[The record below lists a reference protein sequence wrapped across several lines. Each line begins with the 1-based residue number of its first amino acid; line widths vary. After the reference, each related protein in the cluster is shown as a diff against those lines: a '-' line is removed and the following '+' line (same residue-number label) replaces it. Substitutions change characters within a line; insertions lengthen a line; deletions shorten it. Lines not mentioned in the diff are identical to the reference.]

1 MIHGFII
8 HTPEIIPDLTF
19 INARGMIAPYHSPRW
34 IEFAAW
40 CSSTNETTGDLVAG
54 SLWGR
59 GRMTKK
65 TAFWI
70 FLIGTI
76 SSAVVFLGATY
87 DTHRQVGA
95 LSHVDKLS
103 DQVVAGKRAFEKYN
117 CNDCHTILGFGGYY
131 APDLTKVVQ
140 RVGAE
145 GVRYRVKSPELAFAK
160 STRKMPQQNLSD
172 QEITDLVAFFSWV
185 GEINN
190 NDWPPQDSKK
200 RLSRGEQMMV
210 AKVGVSPGAAVFQ
223 TKGCMNCH
231 SLNGTGGTF
240 GPALDKVGAGMSAE
254 EIEKYVRNPK
264 GVNPGSKMPSQ
275 KDNLSERELDEVAR
289 FLATL
294 K

>member
-1 MIHGFII
+1 
-8 HTPEIIPDLTF
+8 
-19 INARGMIAPYHSPRW
+19 
-34 IEFAAW
+34 
-40 CSSTNETTGDLVAG
+40 
-54 SLWGR
+54 
-59 GRMTKK
+59 MTKK
-65 TAFWI
+65 IAFWI
-70 FLIGTI
+70 FLIGTL
-76 SSAVVFLGATY
+76 SSAAVFLGATY

-95 LSHVDKLS
+95 LTNVDKLS

-140 RVGAE
+140 RVGEE
-145 GVRYRVKSPELAFAK
+145 GIRYRVKSPEIAFAD
-160 STRKMPQQNLSD
+160 SIRKMPNQHLAD
-172 QEITDLVAFFSWV
+172 REIDDLVAFFTWV

-231 SLNGTGGTF
+231 SLKGTGGTF

-264 GVNPGSKMPSQ
+264 DIDPNSKMPPQ
-275 KDNLSERELDEVAR
+275 KNNLSERELDEVAR

>member
-1 MIHGFII
+1 
-8 HTPEIIPDLTF
+8 
-19 INARGMIAPYHSPRW
+19 
-34 IEFAAW
+34 
-40 CSSTNETTGDLVAG
+40 
-54 SLWGR
+54 
-59 GRMTKK
+59 MTKK
-65 TAFWI
+65 IAFWI
-70 FLIGTI
+70 FLLGTL
-76 SSAVVFLGATY
+76 SSTVIFLGLTW
-87 DTHRQVGA
+87 DTQRQVA
-95 LSHVDKLS
+95 TLSHVDKLS

-140 RVGAE
+140 RVGEE
-145 GVRYRVKSPELAFAK
+145 GIRYRLKSPELAFAN
-160 STRKMPQQNLSD
+160 SPRKMPQQNLSG
-172 QEITDLVAFFSWV
+172 QEITDLVAFFTWV

-200 RLSRGEQMMV
+200 RLSRGEQLMV

-231 SLNGTGGTF
+231 SLRGTGGTF
-240 GPALDKVGAGMSAE
+240 GPALDKIGAGMSAE
-254 EIEKYVRNPK
+254 EIGKYVRNPK

-275 KDNLSERELDEVAR
+275 KDKLSERELDEVAG

>member
-1 MIHGFII
+1 
-8 HTPEIIPDLTF
+8 
-19 INARGMIAPYHSPRW
+19 
-34 IEFAAW
+34 
-40 CSSTNETTGDLVAG
+40 
-54 SLWGR
+54 
-59 GRMTKK
+59 MTKRI
-65 TAFWI
+65 AFWI
-70 FLIGTI
+70 FLLGTL
-76 SSAVVFLGATY
+76 SSMIVFLGLTW
-87 DTHRQVGA
+87 DTQRQVTT

-140 RVGAE
+140 RVGEE
-145 GVRYRVKSPELAFAK
+145 GIRYRLKSPELAFAN
-160 STRKMPQQNLSD
+160 SPRKMPNQHVTD
-172 QEITDLVAFFSWV
+172 QEIDDLVAFFRWV

-240 GPALDKVGAGMSAE
+240 GPALDKIGAGMTAE
-254 EIEKYVRNPK
+254 EIQTYIRNPK
-264 GVNPGSKMPSQ
+264 GVDPNSKMPSQ
-275 KDNLSERELDEVAR
+275 KDNLSERELAEVAG

>member
-1 MIHGFII
+1 
-8 HTPEIIPDLTF
+8 
-19 INARGMIAPYHSPRW
+19 
-34 IEFAAW
+34 
-40 CSSTNETTGDLVAG
+40 
-54 SLWGR
+54 
-59 GRMTKK
+59 MTKK

-70 FLIGTI
+70 FLIGTL
-76 SSAVVFLGATY
+76 SSAALFLGATY
-87 DTHRQVGA
+87 DTHRQVA
-95 LSHVDKLS
+95 TLSNVDQLS
-103 DQVVAGKRAFEKYN
+103 DRAVAGKRAFEKYN

-140 RVGAE
+140 RVGEE
-145 GVRYRVKSPELAFAK
+145 GIRYRVKSPEIAFAN
-160 STRKMPQQNLSD
+160 SPRKMPQQKVSD
-172 QEITDLVAFFSWV
+172 QEIDDLVAFFKWV

-231 SLNGTGGTF
+231 ALKGTWGTF

-254 EIEKYVRNPK
+254 EIAKFVRNPK
-264 GVNPGSKMPSQ
+264 SVDPNSKMPPQ
-275 KDNLSERELDEVAR
+275 KDNLTERELDEVAK
-289 FLATL
+289 FLAGL